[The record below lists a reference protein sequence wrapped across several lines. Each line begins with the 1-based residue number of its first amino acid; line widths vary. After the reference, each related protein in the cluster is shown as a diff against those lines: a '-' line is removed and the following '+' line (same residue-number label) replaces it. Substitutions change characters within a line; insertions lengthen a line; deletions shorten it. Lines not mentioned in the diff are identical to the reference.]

1 MKKEKRKKTAK
12 QKRILI
18 ASLLIAAAITVGG
31 TFAWFTSQD
40 EVTNQLSASSNYGVS
55 ITESFTPPSQWTPG
69 QEVNK
74 DVGAVNTG
82 NVDAFVRLS
91 ISNTMDLITLTA
103 SDTAPTTSN
112 NSGYVTLEDAEV
124 TALQAGGVL
133 AGAWKDSS
141 TKIEVTNTD
150 GTAFQPET
158 TGLYFFMRDI
168 DINDADNTHSYEYKG
183 YYYDNGT
190 YYALNSIVASGT
202 SADGS
207 LTNIP
212 SVTYQVKQTVTVKP
226 TLEFVEATSGD
237 NAAPAYIKATYDNGT
252 SNDTKD
258 DIIINIKLAD
268 DWDKNWDKSTDGL
281 TYYYAKLLKSG
292 GKAEDLIT
300 AVELDKGVSQDA
312 YYEFDYNLKISLDS
326 VQVTSDND
334 GNQTADAVQTEGDDK
349 WMIPNLTTSGKP
361 ETITSIQWTNSSNP

>member
-1 MKKEKRKKTAK
+1 MKKEKNQKTAR
-12 QKRILI
+12 QKRVLI

-91 ISNTMDLITLTA
+91 ISNTMDLITLAA

-133 AGAWKDSS
+133 AGAWDASS
-141 TKIEVTNTD
+141 TKIDVTNTD
-150 GTAFQPET
+150 GTAFKPT
-158 TGLYFFMRDI
+158 ATGLYFFMRDI
-168 DINDADNTHSYEYKG
+168 DIGNDTDKTHTYEYEG

-190 YYALNSIVASGT
+190 YYALNSISVADGST

-207 LTNIP
+207 LTKMP
-212 SVTYQVKQTVTVKP
+212 SVTYQIKQTVTVEP
-226 TLEFVEATSGD
+226 TLEFVDATAGG
-237 NAAPAYIKATYDNGT
+237 NATPAYIKATYDNGT
-252 SNDTKD
+252 SGDAKD
-258 DIIINIKLAD
+258 DIIINIKLTD
-268 DWDKNWDKSTDGL
+268 DWNTHWDKSTDGL
-281 TYYYAKLLKSG
+281 TYYYAKLLESG

-326 VQVTSDND
+326 VQVTSDNA
-334 GNQTADAVQTEGDDK
+334 GNQTADAVPTE
-349 WMIPNLTTSGKP
+349 WMTPNLTTSGTP
-361 ETITSIQWTNSSNP
+361 ETIESIQWTDSLNP